1 MYVGLDSIPLAGPKT
16 GIGHYTFE
24 LARGL
29 ASVAPED
36 EFELVSP
43 FRVEPTHNGGTKLPD
58 NLQIVHTLAG
68 GLKRRWWTIG
78 LPLYV
83 RRTAFDLFHGTNYS
97 VPLWNGCPTVLTI
110 HDLTLYLYPETFQQ
124 RILNRA
130 RRRLPIMAR
139 TATRIITP
147 SEQVRREV
155 CEHLEVKPEK
165 VVAIPEAARRTFYRM
180 DAPQTIETRRRLG
193 VEDEFILFVGT
204 IEPRKN
210 LMTLVRAVELITKES
225 ELRPQLVI
233 AGGHGWQA
241 DEFYSHIKES
251 GIGDRIH
258 FTGYIE
264 DDELRAL
271 YSSCRV
277 CVYPSLYE
285 GFGLPPLE
293 AMACGAPVVT
303 SRIPCIMETVGTAAR
318 VVAPTDVHALA
329 QAIAEML
336 RDENVRRHFSDAG
349 LKRAAAFTWEQTA
362 RATLDVYR
370 TVLSANGNGHHA
382 ARGQRRNKTVRRI
395 YEPDIS
401 TETLARG
408 VVDKAQ
414 QESRSDE
421 AEKSFTAE
429 KSSAA
434 SSRDLAALDAIVS
447 SSPPPPHDESFD
459 DARDDLAPSAN
470 VSSGVRQTEFEP
482 RAGDRYHINDLV
494 RFDDAEFV
502 RNAYRAILRRVP
514 DAAGFD
520 FYLESLRAARFDKIE
535 ILAKLRFSP
544 EGKAKRV
551 HVEGLR
557 LPAMARSAGH
567 LPFVGRFVRLALL
580 PSRVSAQHQQLA
592 GQIAWQS
599 QELKGQGEE
608 FNRYSEEFNR
618 RVASIAGALEAAQA
632 STTDAL
638 EMIQASAAKTLATF
652 GDSLKANDARAA
664 EALRCVAEASQ
675 TLTAQQRQVNRLR
688 TELEKA
694 RDEMRARIIEFGKRI
709 RALSGEAMTSQP
721 SLASATSLASANAT
735 SAERDAQDAL
745 YAAFTDAFR
754 GSREDVKRR
763 LRIYLPIIKD
773 ARIGTDEMP
782 VLDLGAG
789 RGEWLEI
796 LREENLV
803 GHGVEINRIFVE
815 RCRERGLDVVEDD
828 LIAHLRSLPDA
839 SIGAVTAFHVIE
851 HLPAGTLIDLLDE
864 TVRVLKPGGAVIFE
878 TPNPQNI
885 NAGSY
890 AFHLDPSHHK
900 PLPVPTMQFLFE
912 WKNLERIEIIGLE
925 NAPGKLTEES
935 DLADRFN
942 FFFYNSM
949 DYAITGWKPSG

>member
-29 ASVAPED
+29 ALVAPED

-43 FRVEPTHNGGTKLPD
+43 FRVESAHNGGTEAKLPD
-58 NLQIVHTLAG
+58 NLQIVHALAG
-68 GLKRRWWTIG
+68 GLKQRWWTIG

-83 RRTAFDLFHGTNYS
+83 RRMAFDLFHGTNYS
-97 VPLWNGCPTVLTI
+97 VPLWNRCPTVLTI

-124 RILNRA
+124 HVLHRA

-165 VVAIPEAARRTFYRM
+165 VVAIPEAARHSFYRVN
-180 DAPQTIETRRRLG
+180 AEQTIEARRRLG

-210 LMTLVRAVELITKES
+210 LLTLVRAFEQIIRETA
-225 ELRPQLVI
+225 LRPQLVI

-241 DEFYSHIKES
+241 DEFYSHIKRS

-258 FTGYIE
+258 FTGYVK

-293 AMACGAPVVT
+293 AMSCGAPVVT

-318 VVAPTDVHALA
+318 TVVPTDVHALA
-329 QAIAEML
+329 QAIIEML
-336 RDENVRRHFSDAG
+336 RDENMRRHFSDAG

-362 RATLDVYR
+362 HATLDVYR
-370 TVLSANGNGHHA
+370 AVLGVNGN
-382 ARGQRRNKTVRRI
+382 RRTPKRQQQRNIPVRRI

-401 TETLARG
+401 TVTLARRAA
-408 VVDKAQ
+408 DKAEQ
-414 QESRSDE
+414 KNSDDE
-421 AEKSFTAE
+421 PERF
-429 KSSAA
+429 SAA
-434 SSRDLAALDAIVS
+434 LSSHNPV
-447 SSPPPPHDESFD
+447 
-459 DARDDLAPSAN
+459 APSAN
-470 VSSGVRQTEFEP
+470 VSSDDRETKFEP
-482 RAGDRYHINDLV
+482 RADDRYHVNDLV
-494 RFDDAEFV
+494 SFEDEEFV
-502 RNAYRAILRRVP
+502 RNAYRAILKRVP

-520 FYLESLRAARFDKIE
+520 FYLKSLRTANLDKIE

-544 EGKAKRV
+544 EGRAKRV

-557 LPAMARSAGH
+557 LPALMRSASN
-567 LPFVGRFVRLALL
+567 LPLVGRFVRLVLL
-580 PSRVSAQHQQLA
+580 PSRVSAQYQQLTY
-592 GQIAWQS
+592 QITR
-599 QELKGQGEE
+599 QGEE
-608 FNRYSEEFNR
+608 LDKQREELNRRSEEFKR
-618 RVASIAGALEAAQA
+618 QAADIA
-632 STTDAL
+632 DAL
-638 EMIQASAAKTLATF
+638 ETTQAGTAKALATF
-652 GDSLKANDARAA
+652 SESLKANDASAA

-688 TELEKA
+688 TDLEKA

-709 RALSGEAMTSQP
+709 RALSGETTSLHP
-721 SLASATSLASANAT
+721 SPNIASAEHNTQ
-735 SAERDAQDAL
+735 EDAL

-754 GSREDVKRR
+754 GSHEDVKRR
-763 LRIYLPIIKD
+763 LRIYLPIIKQ
-773 ARIGTDEMP
+773 AQIGTEEMP
-782 VLDLGAG
+782 ILDLGAG
-789 RGEWLEI
+789 RGEWLEV
-796 LREENLV
+796 LKEENLA
-803 GHGVEINRIFVE
+803 GYGVDINRIFVE
-815 RCRERGLDVVEDD
+815 RCRERDLDVTEDD

-839 SIGAVTAFHVIE
+839 SVGAVTAFHVVE
-851 HLPAGTLIDLLDE
+851 HLPAETLITLLDE

-890 AFHLDPSHHK
+890 AFHLDLTHHK
-900 PLPVPTMQFLFE
+900 PLPVPTLQFLFE
-912 WKNLERIEIIGLE
+912 WKNLERIEIIGLHE
-925 NAPGKLTEES
+925 APDKLTEES
-935 DLADRFN
+935 DIADRLN
-942 FFFYNSM
+942 FFFYGSM
-949 DYAITGWKPSG
+949 DYAITGWKPLR